1 MVDDEATVIRRST
14 MASLQEKKALAKAYQ
29 DKALD
34 TWSPVNWR
42 AWGSWWGWGSATG
55 LGIFFVLTAFAVWI
69 LFHL

>member
-1 MVDDEATVIRRST
+1 MANHPLNKEIAEAY
-14 MASLQEKKALAKAYQ
+14 QKKALESWA
-29 DKALD
+29 
-34 TWSPVNWR
+34 PVNWR